1 MITMFLATLELVKV
15 HEIVLEQAEIF
26 GDIYLVRKKM
36 NRLAEIEV
44 LLFVAG
50 EEGLTLR
57 NLAEMLELQ
66 PTAVNQQLEKLSENT
81 KLIPIQA

>member
-1 MITMFLATLELVKV
+1 
-15 HEIVLEQAEIF
+15 
-26 GDIYLVRKKM
+26 M

-66 PTAVNQQLEKLSENT
+66 PTAVNQQLEKLSE
-81 KLIPIQA
+81 KYQADPDSV

>member
-1 MITMFLATLELVKV
+1 
-15 HEIVLEQAEIF
+15 
-26 GDIYLVRKKM
+26 M

-66 PTAVNQQLEKLSENT
+66 PTAVNQQLEKLSE
-81 KLIPIQA
+81 K

>member
-1 MITMFLATLELVKV
+1 
-15 HEIVLEQAEIF
+15 
-26 GDIYLVRKKM
+26 M

-57 NLAEMLELQ
+57 NLAEMLE
-66 PTAVNQQLEKLSENT
+66 
-81 KLIPIQA
+81 